1 MSQVINTNIAS
12 LNAQRNLNES
22 QRGLNTS
29 LQRLSSG
36 LRINSAKDDA
46 AGLAISDRMT
56 AQIKG
61 YNQAMRNAN
70 DGISLAQTAEGA
82 LGAATNLLQR
92 IRELSIQS
100 ANSTNSASDRASLQ
114 AEVNQ
119 LKQELDRVA
128 SQTEFNGLKLLDGS
142 FTSQSFQVGANAN
155 QTINVSLDGSS
166 TNDLQDN
173 QISARNLTV
182 NQGTG
187 STTATAATAPATN
200 TIAAQ
205 TLIVSG
211 PLGSV
216 NDISILVG
224 TSAFDIAAQISARE
238 GETSVTAD
246 AFNEVT
252 LSGISNPG
260 TVSFELST
268 SNGTGSKTISAP
280 ITTSPK
286 DYSSLVSEINRQAGT
301 TGVTAELKAD
311 GNIKLS
317 QLEGKDIVIEGYSHS
332 TASSTISVQGTDGA
346 AATTLTQGT
355 TDSTRIAGEI
365 TFHSSGTY
373 TVSSSPVAAA
383 AGSILNVAS
392 GIEVGSEPK
401 KLNSI
406 DISSSEGSQKAI
418 TIVDASL
425 SQINGMR
432 ASLGAIQNRMESTI
446 TNLEIQSENISAA
459 RSRIMDADFAAETAS
474 LARNQILQQAGTAM
488 LAQANQLPQGV
499 LALLQG

>member
-12 LNAQRNLNES
+12 LNAQRNLNGS

-56 AQIKG
+56 AQIRG
-61 YNQAMRNAN
+61 YNQATRNAN

-128 SQTEFNGLKLLDGS
+128 NQTEFNGLKLLDGT

-155 QTINVSLDGSS
+155 QTISVSLEGSS

-173 QISARNLTV
+173 QIVALNSTAS
-182 NQGTG
+182 QGPG
-187 STTATAATAPATN
+187 SATASATSAPATN
-200 TIAAQ
+200 TIGAQ
-205 TLIVSG
+205 TLTISG
-211 PLGSV
+211 PLGSI
-216 NDISILVG
+216 NDLIVLG
-224 TSAFDIAAQISARE
+224 GASAFDVAAQISARE

-246 AFNEVT
+246 ASNELI
-252 LSGISNPG
+252 LSGISNDG

-268 SNGTGSKTISAP
+268 SNSSGTKIISAQVTKTP
-280 ITTSPK
+280 Q
-286 DYSSLVSEINRQAGT
+286 DYSDLVTEINRQAGT

-317 QLEGKDIVIEGYSHS
+317 QPEGKDIVIENFSHS
-332 TASSTISVQGTDGA
+332 IANSTIAVKGDGDTA
-346 AATTLTQGT
+346 AKTLTQGAN
-355 TDSTRIAGEI
+355 DSTRVAGTI

-373 TVSSSPVAAA
+373 TASSGIAST
-383 AGSILNVAS
+383 AGSIFNFAAN
-392 GIEVGSEPK
+392 IQVGSKDE
-401 KLNSI
+401 KLNTI
-406 DISSSEGSQKAI
+406 DISSASGSQKAI
-418 TIVDASL
+418 VIIDASL
-425 SQINGMR
+425 SQVNGMR

-459 RSRIMDADFAAETAS
+459 RSRIMDADFAAETAA